1 MGIVMS
7 ILVGVVVPLG
17 TLVLVVMAAAGRAAR
32 EGRGDGLLLV
42 APRGAEFGDATRIV
56 LRAAR
61 EEAAPHADVV
71 HLDEHRAR
79 RADSSHEAA

>member
-7 ILVGVVVPLG
+7 ILVGVVVVLG
-17 TLVLVVMAAAGRAAR
+17 TSVLVAMATAGRAAR
-32 EGRGDGLLLV
+32 EGRGDGQLLV
-42 APRGAEFGDATRIV
+42 APRGAEFGDATRMV

-61 EEAAPHADVV
+61 DEAGSHAEVV

-79 RADSSHEAA
+79 RRSSSHEAA

>member
-1 MGIVMS
+1 MSTVVEVLVGIV
-7 ILVGVVVPLG
+7 VVLG
-17 TLVLVVMAAAGRAAR
+17 AAVLVAMAGAGRAAR

-61 EEAAPHADVV
+61 EEAGPHAEVV

-79 RADSSHEAA
+79 RTDSSHEAA